1 MPFPPSILV
10 PKKRVGRKP
19 RKASSAPAPVG
30 NQIIAVSHGEEG
42 DRIVVSL
49 NSPVSGISDSFEAMQ
64 VSADGG
70 GTWSAA
76 ISFNNEDPLNIQF
89 FMSDDVSAATQWRVG
104 TASVWTFENA
114 EALAEP
120 FEGEIG

>member
-1 MPFPPSILV
+1 MLTPVFPRFRKHRELPKA
-10 PKKRVGRKP
+10 KKR
-19 RKASSAPAPVG
+19 AAAG
-30 NQIIAVSHGEEG
+30 NQIIAVTHGEEG

-70 GTWSAA
+70 GTWSPA
-76 ISFNNEDPLNIQF
+76 ISFNNEDPLNILF
-89 FMSDDVSAATQWRVG
+89 FMSDDVSAATMWRVG
-104 TASVWTFENA
+104 TASVWVFENA
-114 EALAEP
+114 EELVAP